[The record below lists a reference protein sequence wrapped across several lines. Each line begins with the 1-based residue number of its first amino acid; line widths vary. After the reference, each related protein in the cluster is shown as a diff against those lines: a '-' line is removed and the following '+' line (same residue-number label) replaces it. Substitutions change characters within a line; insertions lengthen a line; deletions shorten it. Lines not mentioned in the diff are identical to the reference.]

1 MKGWICFLISRIRF
15 LVGRIPIF
23 WKVGSRILKV
33 RIRDLVIVGTGLFE
47 GSDCFSGG
55 LDPVF
60 LEGRIRFFWSVGSG
74 FSRWAD
80 TFFWIRRVR

>member
-47 GSDCFSGG
+47 GSDLVILDVWVRFFWRVGSGSSG
-55 LDPVF
+55 RLDPVF
-60 LEGRIRFFWSVGSG
+60 
-74 FSRWAD
+74 
-80 TFFWIRRVR
+80 